1 MTFRILTHAPSQHAC
16 GHCKQRRQQAT
27 TPAAAPQA
35 AQTEEMR
42 EQETKRKQE
51 EAKRKQ
57 EEEKREQ
64 EAKRKQEKKK
74 RNGKGW
80 TCGQCGIAWLPAS
93 AAPTPG
99 VLAVLAHF

>member
-42 EQETKRKQE
+42 EQETKRKQD

-57 EEEKREQ
+57 EDSEL
-64 EAKRKQEKKK
+64 KK
-74 RNGKGW
+74 
-80 TCGQCGIAWLPAS
+80 S
-93 AAPTPG
+93 AF
-99 VLAVLAHF
+99 LQQI